1 MGMTSRPSSSEAAR
15 LPLPALVLLLLCTT
29 PATPQEVPGDAMTGG
44 GPASAPVSTASEAA
58 AASPPGAASAGAAAL
73 DADSEYDLYKRLY
86 DFGVGKRAYTYVSE
100 YKRLPV
106 YNFGLGKR
114 ATGAASLYSFG
125 LGKRGPRTYSFGLG
139 KRGDDEPNDYSEQE
153 LFADVDGDGEDAL
166 PVAVEADER
175 ELPEGAEE
183 ETPGVFTD
191 LVDKRGR
198 LYSFGLGKRARP
210 YSFGLGKRAGPAA
223 SRLYSF
229 GLGKREGRMYSFGL
243 GKRPLYGGDRRFSFG
258 LGKRAPA
265 EHRFSFGLGKRDV
278 RSADSQ

>member
-1 MGMTSRPSSSEAAR
+1 MGMNSRPSSSEAAR
-15 LPLPALVLLLLCTT
+15 LPLPALVLLLLF
-29 PATPQEVPGDAMTGG
+29 ATAVMPQEVPGDALTGG
-44 GPASAPVSTASEAA
+44 PPSAQVSATGEAA
-58 AASPPGAASAGAAAL
+58 AASPHDASSVAAAAPL
-73 DADSEYDLYKRLY
+73 DDDGEYDLYKRLY

-114 ATGAASLYSFG
+114 ATGANALYSFG

-139 KRGDDEPNDYSEQE
+139 KRGDDEPGDYSEQE
-153 LFADVDGDGEDAL
+153 LYPELDGDGADGL
-166 PVAVEADER
+166 PVGLEADER
-175 ELPEGAEE
+175 ELPEAADEE
-183 ETPGVFTD
+183 APGVFTD

-198 LYSFGLGKRARP
+198 FYSFGLGKRVRP
-210 YSFGLGKRAGPAA
+210 YSFGLGKRAGPAT

-229 GLGKREGRMYSFGL
+229 GLGKREGRLYSFGL

-265 EHRFSFGLGKRDV
+265 EHRFSFGLGKRDP
-278 RSADSQ
+278 Q